1 LNRPRLIAFLVS
13 ALATGAAL
21 WFYLAQ
27 PPRMHAVAP
36 AAPGAPASELAV
48 APVPVPTP
56 LPIPTPTPV
65 PIQDGKT
72 LDFSGGAAA
81 VKDTTADKAALDQGL
96 KEIDDATK
104 SITFPAHPAPT
115 PTPTP

>member
-13 ALATGAAL
+13 VLATGAAL
-21 WFYLAQ
+21 WFYLA
-27 PPRMHAVAP
+27 PSRRMHPVALPAP
-36 AAPGAPASELAV
+36 APELV
-48 APVPVPTP
+48 LSP
-56 LPIPTPTPV
+56 LPLPTPTPV

-72 LDFSGGAAA
+72 LDFSGGSAA
-81 VKDTTADKAALDQGL
+81 VKETSADKAALDQGL

-104 SITFPAHPAPT
+104 SITFSAHPAPT